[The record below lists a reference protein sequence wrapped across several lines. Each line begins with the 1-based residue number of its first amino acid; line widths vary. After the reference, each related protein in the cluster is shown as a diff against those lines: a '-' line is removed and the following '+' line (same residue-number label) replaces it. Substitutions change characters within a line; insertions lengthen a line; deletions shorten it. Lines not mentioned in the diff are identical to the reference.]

1 MAEPDIDKDAHLLAA
16 LRNAPDHDVAPPAQL
31 KRSIFEDARRAVR
44 PSTRMGA
51 WAWPAWLR
59 QPAGAA
65 AFASV
70 MMAGVIGLMWRDGP
84 PPETQVVAELPARE
98 TADTSKAAPAVEPAV
113 KPTVAPNI
121 AIADN
126 TLPSLPTLPSAPSAK
141 ARLPERPAPAAAPA
155 IVAVPAAPTLVPP
168 PAPPF
173 IAVLETRR
181 GAPAV
186 SRMEAAPAAAPPPR
200 VVMPDTAATAT
211 AADPLAEVIS
221 SLAAGSETLALLLD
235 VQARAQGL
243 WVAQHATSPPP
254 GTAVLDAQ
262 GRLLGH
268 FSLQG
273 RVARWQGAQAS
284 AQAPAQAWRAVLPT
298 ATKAPE

>member
-1 MAEPDIDKDAHLLAA
+1 MAEPDIDKDARLLAA

-51 WAWPAWLR
+51 WAWPAWLQ

-84 PPETQVVAELPARE
+84 PPETQVVAEMPAHT
-98 TADTSKAAPAVEPAV
+98 TADTTAPA
-113 KPTVAPNI
+113 PTVAS
-121 AIADN
+121 ADSADN
-126 TLPSLPTLPSAPSAK
+126 TLPTLPTLPSAPTAK
-141 ARLPERPAPAAAPA
+141 ARLPERPAPAVAPT
-155 IVAVPAAPTLVPP
+155 IVALPAAPTLVPP
-168 PAPPF
+168 PAPP
-173 IAVLETRR
+173 ATPVLEMRR
-181 GAPAV
+181 EAPAV
-186 SRMEAAPAAAPPPR
+186 GRMEAAPAPAPTPSPR
-200 VVMPDTAATAT
+200 VVMSDTNATATTT

-235 VQARAQGL
+235 VQAQAQGH
-243 WVAQHATSPPP
+243 WVPQRATSPPQ
-254 GTAVLDAQ
+254 GTAVLNAQ
-262 GRLLGH
+262 GQLLGH

-273 RVARWQGAQAS
+273 RVARWQGAQA
-284 AQAPAQAWRAVLPT
+284 PAQAWRAVLPT
-298 ATKAPE
+298 ATKVPE

>member
-1 MAEPDIDKDAHLLAA
+1 MTPKRIYLLILGAAMISIIGRRWMLPDIVSLVLM
-16 LRNAPDHDVAPPAQL
+16 L
-31 KRSIFEDARRAVR
+31 
-44 PSTRMGA
+44 
-51 WAWPAWLR
+51 
-59 QPAGAA
+59 
-65 AFASV
+65 
-70 MMAGVIGLMWRDGP
+70 AGVIGFMWRDGP
-84 PPETQVVAELPARE
+84 PPETQVVAEMPARE
-98 TADTSKAAPAVEPAV
+98 TTVA
-113 KPTVAPNI
+113 PTVAS
-121 AIADN
+121 ADN
-126 TLPSLPTLPSAPSAK
+126 TLPPLPTLPSAPSAK

-168 PAPPF
+168 PAPPTTP
-173 IAVLETRR
+173 VLEMRR
-181 GAPAV
+181 EAPAV
-186 SRMEAAPAAAPPPR
+186 GRMEAAPAAAPAPATAPAPASPPR
-200 VVMPDTAATAT
+200 VVMSNTTAT
-211 AADPLAEVIS
+211 TATTTADPLAEVIS

-235 VQARAQGL
+235 VQAQAQGR
-243 WVAQHATSPPP
+243 WVPQRATSPPQ